1 MKNKPENILVC
12 VAWPYVNREPHLGH
26 IAGNNLPADI
36 FARYHRMVGNNV
48 LMVSGSDQH
57 GTPVTIRAREENT
70 TPKEISEKYHNIW
83 SETFKDLDFSFDL
96 YTKTGTEN
104 HKEVVQKLF
113 NLLNEKG
120 YLQEKVSK
128 QPYSEESEMFLS
140 DRYIE
145 GDCPHCPSRTK
156 GDQCDDCSKDFEP
169 IDLKNLISTID
180 NSKVTFKETN
190 HIYLKLPEFQED
202 LNKWIKSKSYWKP
215 SVKNQSLGFL
225 SNGLIDRAITR
236 DIDWGVEVP
245 LKNYEKKRIYV
256 WFEAVIGY
264 LSASIEW
271 AKSDKNI
278 SNNKDIWKEWWQNPD
293 SKHFY
298 FQGKDNIPFHTII
311 LPSIL
316 MGSGEYNLPYDVVAN
331 EYLNFS
337 GKQFS
342 KSKNWAVWVSDF
354 LKEYDSEALRYYL
367 SSIMPESSDS
377 DFTWNSFFESNNNEL
392 VATFGNLVNR
402 IQTLIKNNFNNII
415 PNLEKTDDVDN
426 DMISEIKSS
435 YDSVGNFLEKRQ
447 FRNSLKE
454 IMNLAKLGNRYI
466 DKKEPWS
473 TVKSDR
479 QIAANT
485 LWIGANLI
493 SNLGVL
499 ISPFLPKTSLK
510 ISSIFNFGSDIPKWE
525 YREVKSGTSIVNISP
540 LFKKIDK
547 EKE

>member
-12 VAWPYVNREPHLGH
+12 VAWPYVNGEPHLGH
-26 IAGNNLPADI
+26 IAGNNIPADI

-377 DFTWNSFFESNNNEL
+377 DFTWNSFFDSNNNEL